1 MTTQHTEQLNN
12 IASQQLRLTVP
23 SAGGAPTDLESNITP
38 FAMSHRNTNSVEG
51 EMIVSFLSESLKL
64 MKSLRESF
72 MNQGADG
79 LQQSAQE
86 LKGNVVSFATNV
98 ASESLRK
105 LETER
110 QLLAEELD
118 DARNAYQDVE
128 DRITQ
133 LRPTVATM
141 LRGLA
146 A

>member
-12 IASQQLRLTVP
+12 IASQQVRLTVT
-23 SAGGAPTDLESNITP
+23 SVGGAPTELESNITP
-38 FAMSHRNTNSVEG
+38 FPMSHRNTNSVEG

-72 MNQGADG
+72 MNQDTDG